1 VKPNVKNKTSMVD
14 DVVLRLRDFVER
26 KKLRAGDRLPTE
38 PELVADFGV
47 SRTVLREALGRL
59 QTMGLLSVQHG
70 RGMFVADRDTISI
83 CAQLVRSAIAISP
96 RDWVQYLE
104 FRAAIEVESARLAA
118 PRATEAFC
126 MELERDLEQMGDSNR
141 SLAEC
146 VQIDFRF
153 HKRIT
158 AMSGNELLRNSMEVI
173 EQFVVGGM
181 VQTANARPDPI
192 GEKLHRDI
200 IEAMRSRDA
209 DRAEK
214 AMRTHMNAV
223 DKAIRRA
230 TGFAETQND
239 TSNDP
244 GAR

>member
-1 VKPNVKNKTSMVD
+1 MKSKVKVKTSMVD
-14 DVVLRLRDFVER
+14 TVVLQLRDLVES

-38 PELVADFGV
+38 PELVADFKV

-104 FRAAIEVESARLAA
+104 FRAAIEVQAARMAA
-118 PRATEAFC
+118 PRANETFC
-126 MELERDLEQMGDSNR
+126 MELENDLEQMGDLSR
-141 SLAEC
+141 SVLEC
-146 VQIDFRF
+146 VQLDFQF
-153 HKRIT
+153 HKRIV

-181 VQTANARPDPI
+181 VQTANARPDPV
-192 GEKLHRDI
+192 GEKMHREI
-200 IEAMRSRDA
+200 IAALRAKDA
-209 DRAEK
+209 DRAEH
-214 AMRTHMNAV
+214 AMRVHMNAV

-230 TGFAETQND
+230 TGFGEDA
-239 TSNDP
+239 
-244 GAR
+244 GK

>member
-1 VKPNVKNKTSMVD
+1 MKTRVKNKTSMVD
-14 DVVLRLRDFVER
+14 NVVEQLRELVER

-104 FRAAIEVESARLAA
+104 FRAAIEVQAARMAA

-126 MELERDLEQMGDSNR
+126 MELEHDLEQMGDPNR
-141 SLAEC
+141 SVLEC
-146 VQIDFRF
+146 VQIDFQF

-192 GEKLHRDI
+192 GKKLHTDI
-200 IEAMRSRDA
+200 IDAFRAKDA
-209 DRAEK
+209 DRAEQ
-214 AMRTHMNAV
+214 AMRVHMNAV
-223 DKAIRRA
+223 DKAIRRV
-230 TGFAETQND
+230 TGFEDVAKAAASAE
-239 TSNDP
+239 